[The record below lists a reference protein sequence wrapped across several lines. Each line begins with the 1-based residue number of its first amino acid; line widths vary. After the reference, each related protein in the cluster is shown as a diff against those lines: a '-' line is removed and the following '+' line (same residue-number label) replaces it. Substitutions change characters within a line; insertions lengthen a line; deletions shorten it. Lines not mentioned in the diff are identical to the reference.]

1 MTFVADAEQ
10 LLTQARAAYADD
22 PIAETFLAQLEA
34 RLREPLRLAVAGM
47 VKAGKSTLLNAFLGE
62 QIAPT
67 DTGECTRVVT
77 VYRYSA
83 TPEITIHP
91 RDSAPERMPIRRDGG
106 RLVLALGGAA
116 AEEIEWVDVA
126 WPLESLRSLV
136 LVDTPGIA
144 SLSASTSARA
154 ARYLTSEESPSAA
167 DAVVYLMRHLHG
179 ADVRFLEAFRDSAP
193 GALHTVSAVGVLSRA
208 DEIGAGR
215 IDSLL
220 SARKVAQRYERH
232 GDLASLVL
240 GVIPIAGLLA
250 EGARTLRESE
260 FIALRELARLDRV
273 VRERLLVSADRF
285 MRPTDLTSV
294 SEPVRAALLDRFGI
308 YGIRLATALVR
319 GGATSSSALSAALV
333 EQSGLLDLEEFVRE
347 QFLARSAALK
357 ARGVVMQ
364 LEWLLRNRP
373 RPEARSIHG
382 GIEAIVCRA
391 HAFRELE
398 LLARARADAL
408 PLSPADAAAAQ
419 LLMGADGV
427 TPQKR
432 LGLAAEAET
441 HEVQGRTLEALS
453 HWRRLAA
460 SPLAG
465 RQARMICRAVIRSL
479 DGIASEVGAARDL
492 PPSADVVSAC
502 GPSEG
507 AGQDAGEQ
515 GDQPYRR
522 LRRKKRLN
530 WFARFA
536 QRNPFRR

>member
-1 MTFVADAEQ
+1 VTFVADAEQ
-10 LLTQARAAYADD
+10 LLRQARTAYADD
-22 PIAETFLAQLEA
+22 PIAETFLDQLET
-34 RLREPLRLAVAGM
+34 RLREPLRLAVAGI

-83 TPEITIHP
+83 TPAITIHP
-91 RDSAPERMPIRRDGG
+91 RDSAPQRMPIRRDGG
-106 RLVLALGGAA
+106 RLVFVLGGMS
-116 AEEIEWVDVA
+116 AEQIEWIDVA
-126 WPLESLRSLV
+126 WPLESLRSLI

-144 SLSASTSARA
+144 SLSVTTSARA
-154 ARYLTSEESPSAA
+154 ARYLTSEESPSVA

-179 ADVRFLEAFRDSAP
+179 TDVRFLEAFRDSAP
-193 GALHTVSAVGVLSRA
+193 GAAQTVSAVGVLSRA
-208 DEIGAGR
+208 DEIGSGR

-240 GVIPIAGLLA
+240 RVIPIAGLVA
-250 EGARTLRESE
+250 EGARTLRENE
-260 FIALRELARLDRV
+260 FIALRELARLDRIA
-273 VRERLLVSADRF
+273 RERLLVSADRF
-285 MRPTDLTSV
+285 MRPTDVTTV
-294 SEPVRAALLDRFGI
+294 SEAMRASLLDRFGM

-319 GGATSSSALSAALV
+319 GGATSSSDLSTELV

-357 ARGVVMQ
+357 ARGIVVQ

-373 RPEARSIHG
+373 RPEARTIHG

-419 LLMGADGV
+419 LLLGAGGV

-432 LGLAAEAET
+432 LGLAGEAEA
-441 HEVQGRTLEALS
+441 HEVRARTLDALS

-460 SPLAG
+460 SPMAD
-465 RQARMICRAVIRSL
+465 REVRMICQVVIRSL
-479 DGIASEVGAARDL
+479 DGIASEVGAARAL
-492 PPSADVVSAC
+492 RPPADVVLPS
-502 GPSEG
+502 GPSQST
-507 AGQDAGEQ
+507 GQDAEEQ
-515 GDQPYRR
+515 GDQPHRR
-522 LRRKKRLN
+522 LHRKKRLN
-530 WFARFA
+530 WFARLA
-536 QRNPFRR
+536 ERHPFRR